1 MAFGDTYDLDKNGQ
15 VKYPEPTSKKPVMP
29 QPVVRTTPQFDYGPR
44 EDGTA
49 KGSGFLG
56 PQIANDG
63 SVMTEFSITAPIRV
77 MGGKMQEMSM
87 PSMVPGLSK
96 QEIDYLKTNPRPI
109 EGMPESP
116 IIRRIFDKARKH
128 AQKRYDQGL
137 PLFYEEIE
145 GRQ

>member
-15 VKYPEPTSKKPVMP
+15 VKYPEPTFRKPAMP
-29 QPVVRTTPQFDYGPR
+29 QPAVQTTPQFNYGLR
-44 EDGTA
+44 EDGTP
-49 KGSGFLG
+49 KNSGFLE

-63 SVMTEFSITAPIRV
+63 SAMTEFSITAPIRV
-77 MGGKMQEMSM
+77 LGGKTLEMSM
-87 PSMVPGLSK
+87 PSMVPGLS
-96 QEIDYLKTNPRPI
+96 QEEIDYLKTNPRPI
-109 EGMPESP
+109 EGMPDR
-116 IIRRIFDKARKH
+116 IMRRIFDKAQRH